1 MSAHYLSHTFDIH
14 GGGMDLIFP
23 HHENE
28 IAQSC
33 AACPDSNINFWVHNG
48 FVNVDDLKMS
58 KSLGNFFTIREVK
71 CEIAFVSFSPL
82 SCFFF
87 KYLVHHSS
95 SLVAAAIVFQNLVL
109 CVLQVTKL
117 YHPLAL
123 RHFLLGMHYRSPV
136 NYTISQI
143 EQSSEAVF
151 YIYKVKGIYNNVKS
165 FFPI

>member
-82 SCFFF
+82 SFFLFQIFGASLKFSRGSSYCVSESCFLCFAG
-87 KYLVHHSS
+87 YQ
-95 SLVAAAIVFQNLVL
+95 IVPSPCL
-109 CVLQVTKL
+109 K
-117 YHPLAL
+117 AL
-123 RHFLLGMHYRSPV
+123 LIGYAL
-136 NYTISQI
+136 
-143 EQSSEAVF
+143 
-151 YIYKVKGIYNNVKS
+151 
-165 FFPI
+165 

>member
-71 CEIAFVSFSPL
+71 CEIAFVYFSPL
-82 SCFFF
+82 SYFFF
-87 KYLVHHSS
+87 SN
-95 SLVAAAIVFQNLVL
+95 IWCITEVL
-109 CVLQVTKL
+109 SWQQLLCFRILFSMFCRLPNCTI
-117 YHPLAL
+117 PL
-123 RHFLLGMHYRSPV
+123 P
-136 NYTISQI
+136 
-143 EQSSEAVF
+143 
-151 YIYKVKGIYNNVKS
+151 
-165 FFPI
+165 